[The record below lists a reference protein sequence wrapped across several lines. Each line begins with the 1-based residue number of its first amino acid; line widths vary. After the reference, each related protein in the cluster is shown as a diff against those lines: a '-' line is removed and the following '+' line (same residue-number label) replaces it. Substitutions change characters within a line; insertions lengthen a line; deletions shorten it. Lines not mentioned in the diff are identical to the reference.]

1 VRFLFGDCILDP
13 TRRELTRA
21 GEAIHVEPQV
31 FDVLLHLIRNR
42 ERVVSKDD
50 LLAAV
55 WGGRIVSESTLNS
68 RINTARR
75 IIGDS
80 GEHQHF
86 ISTIA
91 RRGFRFVGD
100 VRQERIDSKRNDES
114 LVPAVAPTEPEQ
126 PYGLEGD
133 RQTSLGER
141 FGGKPTVVVLPFNN
155 MSGDPGQ
162 EYLSDG
168 ITEDIITVLSKH
180 RSLLVIA
187 RNSAFSF
194 KGHSGDVRRI
204 GTELRAD
211 YIVEG
216 SVRKIGLGVRITAH
230 LIETEG
236 GQLVWAEQYDRE
248 LEEIFELQ
256 DEITRTIA
264 ARIEP
269 GVGSA
274 ERLRAE
280 RKPREALQAWD
291 LFHLGLVHF
300 YKFAAEDNREAQ
312 QLLRRAA
319 SLDPK
324 LAQAFAFLS
333 YAIVLSML
341 YFDAKADDESLN
353 EAESLAKKGV
363 ELDDQDALIRFI
375 HGRVLLAR
383 QAYGDALAELET
395 ALELNPSLP
404 AVYCGLGDTLAY
416 EGRYAQA
423 IPHFERAI
431 NLSPYDPQRWAFY
444 SYGALAQIFAGD
456 FDRAFGWAQRAIRI
470 PNCHYWPFAHRVA
483 ALGHMQREEELRI
496 AVAELLRRKPGFSCG
511 FARKRLFYVKNPLQL
526 NRYVEGL
533 RKAGNGRDSI
543 LNVG

>member
-1 VRFLFGDCILDP
+1 
-13 TRRELTRA
+13 
-21 GEAIHVEPQV
+21 
-31 FDVLLHLIRNR
+31 
-42 ERVVSKDD
+42 
-50 LLAAV
+50 
-55 WGGRIVSESTLNS
+55 
-68 RINTARR
+68 
-75 IIGDS
+75 
-80 GEHQHF
+80 
-86 ISTIA
+86 
-91 RRGFRFVGD
+91 VG
-100 VRQERIDSKRNDES
+100 
-114 LVPAVAPTEPEQ
+114 T
-126 PYGLEGD
+126 
-133 RQTSLGER
+133 
-141 FGGKPTVVVLPFNN
+141 
-155 MSGDPGQ
+155 
-162 EYLSDG
+162 
-168 ITEDIITVLSKH
+168 
-180 RSLLVIA
+180 
-187 RNSAFSF
+187 
-194 KGHSGDVRRI
+194 
-204 GTELRAD
+204 
-211 YIVEG
+211 
-216 SVRKIGLGVRITAH
+216 
-230 LIETEG
+230 
-236 GQLVWAEQYDRE
+236 
-248 LEEIFELQ
+248 
-256 DEITRTIA
+256 
-264 ARIEP
+264 
-269 GVGSA
+269 A

-416 EGRYAQA
+416 EGRYGQA

-456 FDRAFGWAQRAIRI
+456 FDRAFGWAQKAIRI

-533 RKAGNGRDSI
+533 RKAGI
-543 LNVG
+543 PE

>member
-1 VRFLFGDCILDP
+1 MRFLFGDCILDP
-13 TRRELTRA
+13 TRRELTRG

-80 GEHQHF
+80 GEQQHF
-86 ISTIA
+86 IRTIA

-100 VRQERIDSKRNDES
+100 VRQEPIDSKRNDES
-114 LVPAVAPTEPEQ
+114 LVPAVALTEPEQ
-126 PYGLEGD
+126 PYGVEGD

-333 YAIVLSML
+333 YAIILSML

-383 QAYGDALAELET
+383 QAYGDALAELEA

-456 FDRAFGWAQRAIRI
+456 FDRAVGWAQKAIRI

-483 ALGHMQREEELRI
+483 ALGHMQREEEVRI

-526 NRYVEGL
+526 NGYVEGL
-533 RKAGNGRDSI
+533 RKAGISE
-543 LNVG
+543 

>member
-1 VRFLFGDCILDP
+1 MRFLFGDCILDP

-456 FDRAFGWAQRAIRI
+456 FDRAFGGRRE
-470 PNCHYWPFAHRVA
+470 PFGFQTVTTGPLPTGWLR
-483 ALGHMQREEELRI
+483 LGTCSG
-496 AVAELLRRKPGFSCG
+496 RR
-511 FARKRLFYVKNPLQL
+511 N
-526 NRYVEGL
+526 
-533 RKAGNGRDSI
+533 
-543 LNVG
+543 

>member
-1 VRFLFGDCILDP
+1 MRFLFGDCILDP

-395 ALELNPSLP
+395 ALELNPRLP

-533 RKAGNGRDSI
+533 RKAGI
-543 LNVG
+543 PE